1 MIATIGIKTKALP
14 TYAITNKKIITK
26 GKSITDKIVAEVI
39 KSRMLSKS
47 LRLLANAPIETG
59 RLTNFIPMTRSKILA
74 EIKISDFFPAI
85 STKYPLNILMMKS
98 NI

>member
-1 MIATIGIKTKALP
+1 MTSK
-14 TYAITNKKIITK
+14 NIITK

-59 RLTNFIPMTRSKILA
+59 RLTSFIPMTRSKIFA
-74 EIKISDFFPAI
+74 EIKISDFFPSYI
-85 STKYPLNILMMKS
+85 NKITS
-98 NI
+98 